1 MRNKKD
7 SKKEIFYEL
16 NFNKNDKTKLGIIE
30 VIFLLT
36 VIFIIGILI
45 GFLIGS
51 KKEINK
57 TLTKED
63 NNKLDNFTKTYKYI
77 LDNYYGDINED
88 ELFNAALEGM
98 LSKLGDSNTTYID
111 SESSNNFN
119 ITLEGSYIGLGIEIT
134 NDVETGNIK
143 IVSIFKDSPADKYG
157 LLVGDILLKI
167 DDKDMKGEKTSVF
180 SKYVREKE
188 DKSFELLI
196 SRNGEEK
203 TIKIDKDNV
212 VLKSVVYNLI
222 EKNNKKIGYIYLS
235 IFANN
240 TYEQFKEALEDLE
253 SKNIDS
259 LIIDVR
265 SNSGGHMVTA
275 KKILELFLDNNYI
288 LYQTEGKEGI
298 EKIYSNGNITKTYK
312 IVLLGNELSASSSE
326 ILISGL
332 KDNLNAIYV
341 GEKTY
346 GKGTVQE
353 LRTLPDGSEYKF
365 TTKKWLTPNGICID
379 KIGITPDYIV
389 SLDDNYINNPT
400 DENDNQLNKAIE
412 LLQ

>member
-7 SKKEIFYEL
+7 SKKEILYEL

-36 VIFIIGILI
+36 VVLIIGILI
-45 GFLIGS
+45 GFLVGS

-57 TLTKED
+57 TLTKD
-63 NNKLDNFTKTYKYI
+63 TNDKLDNFTETYKYI

-88 ELFNAALEGM
+88 ELLNAALSGM

-111 SESSNNFN
+111 SETSNNFN
-119 ITLEGSYIGLGIEIT
+119 ITLEGSYVGLGIEIT
-134 NDVETGNIK
+134 NDIETGNIK
-143 IVSIFKDSPADKYG
+143 IVTIFKDSPADKYG

-167 DDKDMKGEKTSVF
+167 DDKDMKSEKTSVF

-212 VLKSVVYNLI
+212 VLKSVIYDLI

-253 SKNIDS
+253 NKHIDS

-265 SNSGGHMVTA
+265 SNSGGHMQTA

-288 LYQTEGKEGI
+288 LYQTEGKEGV
-298 EKIYSNGNITKTYK
+298 EKIYSNGSITKTYK

-341 GEKTY
+341 GGKTY

-353 LRTLPDGSEYKF
+353 LRILPDGSEYKF

>member
-1 MRNKKD
+1 MKSKKN

-16 NFNKNDKTKLGIIE
+16 NFNKKDKTKLGIIE

-36 VIFIIGILI
+36 VVCIIGILI
-45 GFLIGS
+45 GFLVGS
-51 KKEINK
+51 KKEMNK
-57 TLTKED
+57 TLTEES

-88 ELFNAALEGM
+88 ELLNAALSGM

-111 SESSNNFN
+111 EETSNNFN
-119 ITLEGSYIGLGIEIT
+119 ITLEGSYVGLGIEIT
-134 NDVETGNIK
+134 NDIETGNIK
-143 IVSIFKDSPADKYG
+143 IVSIFKDSPAEKYG

-167 DDKDMKGEKTSVF
+167 DDKDMKSEKTSAF
-180 SKYVREKE
+180 SKYVREKQ
-188 DKSFELLI
+188 DKNFELLI
-196 SRNGEEK
+196 YRNGEEK
-203 TIKIDKDNV
+203 IIKINKDNV
-212 VLKSVVYNLI
+212 VLESVIHNLI
-222 EKNNKKIGYIYLS
+222 EKNGKKIGYIYIS

-240 TYEQFKEALEDLE
+240 TYEQFKEALIDLE
-253 SKNIDS
+253 NQNIDS

-275 KKILELFLDNNYI
+275 KKILELFLDENYI
-288 LYQTEGKEGI
+288 LYQTENKNGI
-298 EKIYSNGNITKTYK
+298 QKTYSTGNTTKTYK

-326 ILISGL
+326 ILIAGL
-332 KDNLNAIYV
+332 KDNLDAIYV
-341 GEKTY
+341 GEKSY

-353 LRTLPDGSEYKF
+353 LQTLPDGSEYKF

-379 KIGITPDYIV
+379 KVGIEPDYKV
-389 SLDDNYINNPT
+389 SLDDNYMNNPI